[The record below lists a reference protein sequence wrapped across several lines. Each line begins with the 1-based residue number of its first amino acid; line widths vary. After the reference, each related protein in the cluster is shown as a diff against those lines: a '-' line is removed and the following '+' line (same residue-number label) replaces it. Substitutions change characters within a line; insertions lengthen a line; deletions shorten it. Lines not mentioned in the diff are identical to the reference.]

1 MKKVAALS
9 FLAVLLLSG
18 CKSLDDLEKN
28 IPFLHSDEE
37 NTAEKEKPEKKEI
50 NTSGTESKETK
61 EKSSE
66 QETSPF
72 TLEADYFNEIKVVD
86 GRNIIQNPTNTV
98 SLVNKEY
105 GLPDGYAPE
114 DLVRP
119 NVAFSFGDQDIEKS
133 YMRKAAAEALEKMF
147 AQAKKEG
154 VILYAVSGYRSYDRQ
169 TVLFDAEVKRV
180 GEEKAIQAVAYPG
193 NSEHQTGLAM
203 DISSESSDFLLSDD
217 FGKTAEGKWLED
229 NAHHFGFILRYPEGK
244 DKITGYKFE
253 PWHFRYVGEKSA
265 KDIYDN
271 DWTLEEY
278 FQIVK
283 KI

>member
-1 MKKVAALS
+1 MKKIAALS
-9 FLAVLLLSG
+9 FLLAFLLTG
-18 CKSLDDLEKN
+18 CKSIDELKSN
-28 IPFLHSDEE
+28 IPFLHSDDEK
-37 NTAEKEKPEKKEI
+37 TTEKEKQENKETT
-50 NTSGTESKETK
+50 TSDESKDSE

-66 QETSPF
+66 QETLPF

-98 SLVNKEY
+98 SLVNKNY

-133 YMRKAAAEALEKMF
+133 YMRKEAAEALEKMF
-147 AQAKKEG
+147 TEAKKEG
-154 VILYAVSGYRSYDRQ
+154 IILYAVSGYRSYDRQ

-217 FGKTAEGKWLED
+217 YGKTAEGKWLKE
-229 NAHHFGFILRYPEGK
+229 NSYRFGFILRYPEGK
-244 DKITGYKFE
+244 EDITGYKFE

-265 KDIYDN
+265 KDIYEN

>member
-9 FLAVLLLSG
+9 FLTVLLLTG
-18 CKSLDDLEKN
+18 CKSLDELEKN

-37 NTAEKEKPEKKEI
+37 KTTEKEQPENKET
-50 NTSGTESKETK
+50 NTSNTESNKNE
-61 EKSSE
+61 ENSSE
-66 QETSPF
+66 QETSPL

-86 GRNIIQNPTNTV
+86 GRNIIQNPKNTV

-119 NVAFSFGDQDIEKS
+119 TVTFSFGDQDIEKS
-133 YMRKAAAEALEKMF
+133 YMRQAAADALEKMF
-147 AQAKKEG
+147 AEAKTDG

-217 FGKTAEGKWLED
+217 FNKTTEGKWLKD
-229 NAHHFGFILRYPEGK
+229 NAHRFGFILRYPEGK
-244 DKITGYKFE
+244 EKITGYKFE

-265 KDIYDN
+265 KDIYEN